1 MLFLLA
7 GHTQDF
13 ESVNVNPLP
22 QSSCHLVSTSD
33 SRAKSKD
40 LLSLPLQ
47 LCCICSFPIYGSP
60 VYSASAPP
68 RNKDTLFLGFKW
80 SYPSCPYSFPWL
92 SSSCQWFNS
101 PHSLSLKLSGISYKH
116 FKIVIIRAAHYFP
129 CHSDYQTGNESSS
142 LPYRTTFNFRISK
155 SSIL

>member
-1 MLFLLA
+1 MLFLLT

-101 PHSLSLKLSGISYKH
+101 PRSLTLSCLEYPTSTSKLSSLELLTISHVTQTIKLEMRVH
-116 FKIVIIRAAHYFP
+116 P
-129 CHSDYQTGNESSS
+129 CLTAPPS
-142 LPYRTTFNFRISK
+142 TFGSPN
-155 SSIL
+155 